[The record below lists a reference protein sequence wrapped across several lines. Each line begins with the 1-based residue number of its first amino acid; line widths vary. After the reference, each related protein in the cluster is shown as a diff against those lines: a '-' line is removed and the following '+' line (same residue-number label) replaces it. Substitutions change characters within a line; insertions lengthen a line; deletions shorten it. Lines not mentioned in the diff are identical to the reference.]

1 MATYPVLS
9 QSQRA
14 QTYQLQLDG
23 QDYNATV
30 YWLAFSQRLYIR
42 IDDAYGNIVL
52 NLPLISS
59 NYTQNLL
66 SGYFV
71 DSTLTY
77 SMADQL
83 MVVLP

>member
-1 MATYPVLS
+1 MATYPVLP

-14 QTYQLQLDG
+14 QVYQLQLDE

-30 YWLAFSQRLYIR
+30 YWLAFGQRLYIR

-59 NYTQNLL
+59 DYTQNMLL
-66 SGYFV
+66 GYFTN
-71 DSTLTY
+71 STLTY
-77 SMADQL
+77 NAADEL
-83 MVVLP
+83 IVVLP